1 MTAEDVAKDLE
12 ASGLATHIHD
22 SLVSAYEQGAAFVR
36 GQLDAVQVRYDEN
49 CAEYALVMEETNEG
63 MKPDTMQQVTQ
74 AYEDYEDGLMDVV
87 HEYARIVGHENI
99 PGPPKLTAL

>member
-1 MTAEDVAKDLE
+1 VTAEDVAKDLE
-12 ASGLATHIHD
+12 ASGLATHIHEA
-22 SLVSAYEQGAAFVR
+22 LVSAYEQGAAYVR
-36 GQLDAVQVRYDEN
+36 GQLDAVQARYDDI

-63 MKPDTMQQVTQ
+63 MKDGTAQLVTQ